1 MNNVLPSQAVLQDC
15 DAGGNAAIMKMKN
28 VRVHEPIAPLGS
40 ILVAGAVSGH
50 NHLSH
55 LDTTST
61 LSTTY
66 AQMHGCFC
74 LPPLPARV
82 ERDQGCSR
90 REVPSCDVAPR
101 EGALNLPTT
110 AR

>member
-1 MNNVLPSQAVLQDC
+1 MNNALPSQAVLQDC
-15 DAGGNAAIMKMKN
+15 DAAPSAAIMKMKN

-50 NHLSH
+50 VGAGNR
-55 LDTTST
+55 DTTST
-61 LSTTY
+61 SSTTC